1 MSALPIEQLKD
12 AVLKYFCI
20 LRDTCLTPHT
30 KHFACFN
37 FVNLFVL
44 LLEKIA
50 GGVDRH
56 NLRQSQGV

>member
-1 MSALPIEQLKD
+1 MKD
-12 AVLKYFCI
+12 ISKTEIKNPNWIY
-20 LRDTCLTPHT
+20 
-30 KHFACFN
+30 